1 MVCAIIEREEE
12 MLQVFKITFWNVMEE
27 ADE

>member
-12 MLQVFKITFWNVMEE
+12 MLQVFKIPFWNVMEE